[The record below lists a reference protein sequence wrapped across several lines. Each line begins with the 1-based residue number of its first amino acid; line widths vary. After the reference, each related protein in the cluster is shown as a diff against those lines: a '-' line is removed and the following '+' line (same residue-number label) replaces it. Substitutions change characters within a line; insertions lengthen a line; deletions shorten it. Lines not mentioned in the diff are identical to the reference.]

1 MAAESRGSSDDRGP
15 EHGGPVGRNCND
27 WIKRMIPDETY
38 LGQLGLSVRLMT
50 ALRNFIISRE
60 PDGSNEM
67 TFGNAKRIHLIEM
80 AGHPNV
86 GKVTLAEWKVFLEAS
101 SAEEAVRSWRSK
113 LLHVEIAKYE
123 KALTNYKRGIE
134 TQERRLAELRAQLE
148 ETES

>member
-1 MAAESRGSSDDRGP
+1 
-15 EHGGPVGRNCND
+15 
-27 WIKRMIPDETY
+27 MIPDETY

-67 TFGNAKRIHLIEM
+67 TFGNAKRIPLIEM

-86 GKVTLAEWKVFLEAS
+86 GKVTLAEWRVFLEAS

-113 LLHVEIAKYE
+113 MLHVEIAKYE
-123 KALTNYKRGIE
+123 KALVNYKRGIE

-148 ETES
+148 GAES